1 VIHITGSYTQ
11 SATATMSLKIGGLTP
26 GTQFDQLHATGQMT
40 LGGTLAVTLINGFVA
55 ALGNSFDLFDW
66 GSISG
71 TFSTLQLP
79 SPGGT
84 LGWDTSHLYTT
95 GVISV
100 VNVGNLRGD
109 FNRDGH
115 VNSSDVTTM
124 LAALAD
130 VNGFTAANGLTTA
143 NLLAIADVNGD
154 GAVNNADLQALLTLL
169 KSGGGS
175 ISTVAEPS
183 SLVQLLIGG
192 FLVMFLPRRRLMAG
206 PRIDEF

>member
-1 VIHITGSYTQ
+1 
-11 SATATMSLKIGGLTP
+11 
-26 GTQFDQLHATGQMT
+26 
-40 LGGTLAVTLINGFVA
+40 VA
-55 ALGNSFDLFDW
+55 ALGNSFDLLDW

-100 VNVGNLRGD
+100 VDVGSLRGD

-115 VNSSDVTTM
+115 VDSSDVTAM

-130 VNGFTAANGLTTA
+130 LNGFTTANRLTPA

-175 ISTVAEPS
+175 ASIVAEPS
-183 SLVQLLIGG
+183 SLVLLLIGG
-192 FLVMFLPRRRLMAG
+192 FLVMFSPHRRLISG
-206 PRIDEF
+206 PDR